1 MKLKAVLIAC
11 AMSLGQPAHAVLTSS
26 VSDIPDSQI
35 INFENFDGFITS
47 GPEIVAP
54 GVSFTG
60 TSGSVLGAFIADLGA
75 NGLWGVGN
83 YFAATGISGALNFTF
98 VNGMTAAA
106 GAFLNSFEGG
116 PILIR
121 VLGNDQQVIESYT
134 VEVDT
139 PDDSFNSGIFF
150 GITRSTA
157 DIRSL
162 SFSGQG
168 LVADDVTFTSPVPE
182 PEAYAMLLSGFSLM
196 GWMAYRRNK
205 KTMLERST

>member
-1 MKLKAVLIAC
+1 VKLKALFIAC
-11 AMSLGQPAHAVLTSS
+11 VMSLGQPAHAALTSN
-26 VSDIPDSQI
+26 VSGIPDPQI
-35 INFENFDGFITS
+35 IDFENFDGFITA
-47 GPEIVAP
+47 GPKIVAP

-75 NGLWGVGN
+75 NGLWGAGN
-83 YFAATGISGALNFTF
+83 HFAATDISGALNFTF
-98 VNGMTAAA
+98 VNGMTAA
-106 GAFLNSFEGG
+106 GAFLNSFDGS
-116 PILIR
+116 PILIS

-139 PDDSFNSGIFF
+139 PEDSLNSGIFF

-162 SFSGQG
+162 SLSGQG

-182 PEAYAMLLSGFSLM
+182 PEVYAMLLSGLSLM
-196 GWMAYRRNK
+196 GWIAPRLNR
-205 KTMLERST
+205 KTTLERST